1 MNQPECSAEENVVR
15 AITSAH
21 WDAKTNRYSSDLFK
35 GAGTSVSR
43 LAISTLD
50 ELFRIFHLQLDK
62 LPDRVVTSAGEINI
76 GRLQDIGRN
85 YTPPIE
91 LTVVPKPIHENIAHA
106 EVPQKISRGLAL
118 KIIAALTIH
127 EDAAGS

>member
-1 MNQPECSAEENVVR
+1 MNQPDCSPEENVVR

-21 WDAKTNRYSSDLFK
+21 WDANANRYSSDLFK

-62 LPDRVVTSAGEINI
+62 LPDRVVISAGEINI
-76 GRLQDIGRN
+76 GQLQDIGRN

-91 LTVVPKPIHENIAHA
+91 LSTRTDLLSGIFPEKPLFY
-106 EVPQKISRGLAL
+106 LA
-118 KIIAALTIH
+118 
-127 EDAAGS
+127 